1 MTLAEA
7 KKKIMDLVSTRD
19 HSAGELRQKLFGRV
33 DAAIMEQAVDW
44 AQQKNWFSSAEKLK
58 NDITEKL
65 NHRGHSVVKINKKLK
80 ELGLETATSTA
91 EAEYEKAKKMAL
103 KKWSASVFEG
113 LDFIQA
119 QKLKATIIRFL
130 SARGFDSDIV
140 FSILKN
146 ELKAGDLSHDEEY

>member
-1 MTLAEA
+1 MTLGEA

-19 HSAGELRQKLFGRV
+19 HSAGELRQKLFGRFETPIV
-33 DAAIMEQAVDW
+33 EQAVNW
-44 AQQKNWFSSAEKLK
+44 AQQQNWFSSPEKLK

-65 NHRGHSVVKINKKLK
+65 NYRSQSIVKINKKLK

-91 EAEYEKAKKMAL
+91 EAEYEKAKKLAL
-103 KKWSASVFEG
+103 KKWSVSVFDG
-113 LDFIQA
+113 LDLIQA